1 MCLAR
6 WPVGRTRQE
15 RWRGI
20 LRGLRSSRRGAFVRP
35 MPGDGAD
42 FSPLR
47 LIVLDLDGPDAAD
60 TSPSAHRRGRVL
72 VRRDGRP
79 VGVVDVP
86 LEDGLL
92 APAEEEQIRTTFAG
106 VRTAAPRVDSAE
118 LPPITVVIA
127 THDRPSD
134 LRRCLE
140 SVLGMDHPD
149 FGVVIVD
156 NAPSSDATS
165 VMMARDFPQV
175 PYVRED
181 VPGLAQAHNR
191 GLDLV
196 STPLVAFTDDD
207 VVVDPSWASRLAS
220 HFAGDPSVG
229 CVTGLIW
236 PAELETQPQALI
248 DAHGRCAKGFSP
260 RRFDLA
266 DARPVD
272 PLFPYTAGQMGSG
285 ANMAFTVD
293 ALEAVGRFDPAL
305 GAGSVGRG
313 GDDLAAFFDVVTA
326 GYAVVYEPAAVVHHL
341 YRREY
346 DDLRAQARNYGVGLS
361 AYLTRVASRRPA
373 ALLDMVRL
381 APHGVRH
388 LLQTDKPSDAGTA
401 VSSHE
406 LRRLQLLGMALG
418 PFAYARSRWTVRA
431 VVDGAGP

>member
-1 MCLAR
+1 
-6 WPVGRTRQE
+6 
-15 RWRGI
+15 
-20 LRGLRSSRRGAFVRP
+20 
-35 MPGDGAD
+35 MPTVTGDTAD

-47 LIVLDLDGPDAAD
+47 LIMLDLDGPDAEDA
-60 TSPSAHRRGRVL
+60 SPSAHRRARVL

-86 LEDGLL
+86 LEGGLL
-92 APAEEEQIRTTFAG
+92 APAEVEKIRTRFAG
-106 VRTAAPRVDSAE
+106 VRVPGPSDYAAG
-118 LPPITVVIA
+118 LPPVTVVIA

-140 SVLGMDHPD
+140 SVAAMGHPD
-149 FGVVIVD
+149 FKVVVVD
-156 NAPSSDATS
+156 NAPSSDSTA
-165 VMMARDFPQV
+165 VMVARDFPEV
-175 PYVRED
+175 SYVRED

-191 GLDLV
+191 GLELV
-196 STPLVAFTDDD
+196 TTPVVAFTDDD
-207 VVVDPSWASRLAS
+207 VVVDRAWASRLAS
-220 HFAGDPSVG
+220 HFARDPSVG

-236 PAELETQPQALI
+236 PAELETHPQALI
-248 DAHGRCAKGFSP
+248 DAHGRCSKGFSP

-266 DARPVD
+266 DDRPPD

-285 ANMAFTVD
+285 ANMAFTLD
-293 ALEAVGRFDPAL
+293 ALTAVGRFDPAL

-313 GDDLAAFFDVVTA
+313 GDDLAAFFDVVSA

-361 AYLTRVASRRPA
+361 AYLTRVVSRKPA

-381 APHGVRH
+381 APRGVRH
-388 LLQTDKPSDAGTA
+388 LMQSETYPPA
-401 VSSHE
+401 VPAASSHQ

-418 PFAYARSRWTVRA
+418 PIAYARSRWAVRA
-431 VVDGAGP
+431 ALDGAGP